1 MTVGEMAIKK
11 VLAIIFP
18 VVAVN
23 PCLVS
28 CFLLCQMAI
37 VARLWARLGEMLV
50 KVQSFSPDT

>member
-1 MTVGEMAIKK
+1 MTVGEMAVEK

-37 VARLWARLGEMLV
+37 VARL
-50 KVQSFSPDT
+50 